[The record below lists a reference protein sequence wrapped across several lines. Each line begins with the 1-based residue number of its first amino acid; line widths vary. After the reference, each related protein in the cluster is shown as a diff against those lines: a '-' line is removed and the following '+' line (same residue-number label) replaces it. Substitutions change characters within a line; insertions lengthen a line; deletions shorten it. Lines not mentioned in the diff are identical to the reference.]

1 MNSVKRFAGTAILAG
16 ALVVPVALSSSAS
29 AVGPLFTGGIVNV
42 TVADSFNNILRDANV
57 GLGVAAGIA
66 ANVCDVN
73 VAAVIAEIRD
83 TGTSSCTSDAS
94 GQTVTINQNRR
105 K

>member
-16 ALVVPVALSSSAS
+16 ALVTPVALSSSAS
-29 AVGPLFTGGIVNV
+29 AHGPLFTGGLVNVNV
-42 TVADSFNNILRDANV
+42 TNVLNDVTV